1 MAEKLKSTKSKKQTG
16 VAAPVLQSLIGV
28 CNGHKSNMDAAR
40 GELGAA
46 VKKAE
51 DVHGVHRKAFNDC
64 RKLSRMEDA
73 ARADYLRAFDD
84 YRAKLELNPPPDLFE
99 SAAEGDEEKRRAEQA
114 AKAKADDE
122 AVERNTKALR
132 GGITQLAH

>member
-1 MAEKLKSTKSKKQTG
+1 MAEKLKDSKAKKQTG
-16 VAAPVLQSLIGV
+16 VAPPVLKSLIDV
-28 CNGHKSNMDAAR
+28 CNTHKNDMDAAR

-84 YRAKLELNPPPDLFE
+84 YREKLSLNPPPDLFDG
-99 SAAEGDEEKRRAEQA
+99 AAEGDEEKRRAAQAEKAAGEDQA
-114 AKAKADDE
+114 AE
-122 AVERNTKALR
+122 NTRRLK

>member
-1 MAEKLKSTKSKKQTG
+1 MAEKLKDSKAKKQTG
-16 VAAPVLQSLIGV
+16 VAASVLKSLIAL
-28 CNGHKSNMDAAR
+28 CNGHKTKMDEAR

-64 RKLSRMEDA
+64 RKLARMEDA

-84 YRAKLELNPPPDLFE
+84 YRDKLDLNPAPDLFE
-99 SAAEGDEEKRRAEQA
+99 GAEGDEAARRAGQDEKA
-114 AKAKADDE
+114 AAEDQVAENKARLKGIKQLE
-122 AVERNTKALR
+122 PAV
-132 GGITQLAH
+132 H

>member
-1 MAEKLKSTKSKKQTG
+1 MAEKLKDTKAKKQTG
-16 VAAPVLQSLIGV
+16 IAASVLKSLIAL
-28 CNGHKSNMDAAR
+28 CNGHKTKMDEAR

-51 DVHGVHRKAFNDC
+51 DVHGVHRRAFNDC
-64 RKLSRMEDA
+64 RKLARMEDA

-84 YRAKLELNPPPDLFE
+84 YREKLDLNPAPDLFE
-99 SAAEGDEEKRRAEQA
+99 EGGDEATRRAAQA
-114 AKAKADDE
+114 GKAAADDQVAE
-122 AVERNTKALR
+122 NTARLK

>member
-1 MAEKLKSTKSKKQTG
+1 MAEKLKDSKAKKQTG
-16 VAAPVLQSLIGV
+16 VAATVLKSLIAL
-28 CNGHKSNMDAAR
+28 CNGHKADMDEAR

-64 RKLSRMEDA
+64 RKLARMEDA

-84 YRAKLELNPPPDLFE
+84 YRVKLDLNPAPDLFE
-99 SAAEGDEEKRRAEQA
+99 ESGDEAKRRAGQA
-114 AKAKADDE
+114 EKASADDQVAE
-122 AVERNTKALR
+122 NTARLK

>member
-1 MAEKLKSTKSKKQTG
+1 MAEKLKDTKAKKQTG
-16 VAAPVLQSLIGV
+16 VAASVLKSLIAL
-28 CNGHKSNMDAAR
+28 CNGHKTTMDEAR

-51 DVHGVHRKAFNDC
+51 DVHGVHRRAFNDC

-84 YRAKLELNPPPDLFE
+84 YRQKLDLNPAPDLFE
-99 SAAEGDEEKRRAEQA
+99 EGGDEATRRVSQDAAASEQDQVAEN
-114 AKAKADDE
+114 KARLKGIKQLE
-122 AVERNTKALR
+122 PAV
-132 GGITQLAH
+132 H

>member
-1 MAEKLKSTKSKKQTG
+1 MAEKLKAKKDTG
-16 VAAPVLQSLIGV
+16 IAPSVLKSLIDV
-28 CNGHKSNMDAAR
+28 CNSHKGDMDEAR

-64 RKLSRMEDA
+64 RKLTRMEDS

-84 YRAKLELNPPPDLFE
+84 YRAKLDLNPAPDLFDE
-99 SAAEGDEEKRRAEQA
+99 GKDGDEAARRATQDA
-114 AKAKADDE
+114 AASDQDQVAENKARLKGIKQLE
-122 AVERNTKALR
+122 PAV
-132 GGITQLAH
+132 H

>member
-1 MAEKLKSTKSKKQTG
+1 MAKKLKDTKAKKQTG
-16 VAAPVLQSLIGV
+16 VAASVLKSLIAL
-28 CNGHKSNMDAAR
+28 CNGHKTTMDEAR

-51 DVHGVHRKAFNDC
+51 DVHGVHRRAFNDC

-84 YRAKLELNPPPDLFE
+84 YRVKLDLNSAPDLFE
-99 SAAEGDEEKRRAEQA
+99 EGGDEATRRAAQAGKAAADDQAAE
-114 AKAKADDE
+114 
-122 AVERNTKALR
+122 NTTRLK

>member
-1 MAEKLKSTKSKKQTG
+1 MAEKLKNTKAKKQTG
-16 VAAPVLQSLIGV
+16 VAASVLKSLIGL
-28 CNGHKSNMDAAR
+28 CNGHKSDMDAAR
-40 GELGAA
+40 GALGAE

-84 YRAKLELNPPPDLFE
+84 YREKLSLNPAPDLFDG
-99 SAAEGDEEKRRAEQA
+99 AAEGDEAKRRAAQDEKAAGDDQA
-114 AKAKADDE
+114 AENARRLK
-122 AVERNTKALR
+122 

>member
-1 MAEKLKSTKSKKQTG
+1 MAEKLKDSKAKKQTG
-16 VAAPVLQSLIGV
+16 VAASVLKSLIAL
-28 CNGHKSNMDAAR
+28 CNGHKTKMDEAR

-64 RKLSRMEDA
+64 RKLARMEDA

-84 YRAKLELNPPPDLFE
+84 YREKLSLNPAPDLFDG
-99 SAAEGDEEKRRAEQA
+99 AAEGDEEKRRAAQAEKAAGEDQA
-114 AKAKADDE
+114 AE
-122 AVERNTKALR
+122 NTRRLK